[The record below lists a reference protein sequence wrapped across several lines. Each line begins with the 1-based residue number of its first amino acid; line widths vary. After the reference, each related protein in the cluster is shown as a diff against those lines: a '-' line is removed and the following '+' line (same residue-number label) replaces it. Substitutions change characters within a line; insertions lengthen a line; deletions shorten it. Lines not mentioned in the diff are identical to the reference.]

1 MIPRPSRKKNRV
13 EQAFQIQA
21 RGFKLSGPG
30 LQRELTAPLPP
41 GQTKTL
47 AVNLRSGVYHLEAPA
62 QSGSAKRL
70 SAELAVRNQ

>member
-1 MIPRPSRKKNRV
+1 MTPRPYTKKNRV

-21 RGFKLSGPG
+21 HGFKRSGPG
-30 LQRELTAPLPP
+30 LQRELSAPLPP

-47 AVNLRSGVYHLEAPA
+47 AVNLRPGVYHLEAPA

-70 SAELAVRNQ
+70 SAELTVRNQ